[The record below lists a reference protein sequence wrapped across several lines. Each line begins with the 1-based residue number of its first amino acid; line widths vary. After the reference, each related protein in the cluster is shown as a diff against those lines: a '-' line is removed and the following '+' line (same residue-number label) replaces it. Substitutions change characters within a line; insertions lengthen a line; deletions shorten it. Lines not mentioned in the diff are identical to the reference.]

1 MASIRYEAKL
11 VATCVATAATGAPVA
26 GTNKGIASVADNGA
40 GDHAFTLNEGIDA
53 AECLVVIDKR
63 DAAAAGGRMMS
74 CVHTSD
80 TVKQIITVGAGGA
93 AADPSANYRV
103 AFFRLGLN

>member
-1 MASIRYEAKL
+1 MASIQNGLQL

-26 GTNKGIASVADNGA
+26 GTNKGIASVADTGA

-53 AECLVVIDKR
+53 NECLVVIDAR
-63 DAAAAGGRMMS
+63 EAAAAGGVMMS

-80 TVKQIITVGAGGA
+80 TVKQIITVDDAGM

-103 AFFRLGLN
+103 AFYRIALN